1 MKAFLIL
8 STMAAAA
15 SAKVASSVLRA
26 LEVDGNA
33 DVFVR
38 FADAS
43 SALEAATI
51 ESNKPLERQEVFEIL
66 SDATATGQKSIEAAT
81 AGFEVTP
88 TWIVSGAF
96 IKAADKAL
104 IEKLTLNR
112 AIKSVEQVPDME
124 LDPVLSKSN
133 TDTITAPAASP
144 NQWGVDTVGAPAIWK
159 YTNGSGIV
167 IGSIDTGAR
176 HTHLLLKDSWRSDRG
191 WYDPYNRTAVPEDLG
206 GHGTH
211 TIGTMTG
218 NRGYGVAPGAQW
230 IACRGLYVKSGSAKA
245 LLECLQF
252 MICPTRTDGTHPD
265 CSKGADTFHPV
276 YEEAI
281 ASIRKAGITPIFAN
295 GNEGPACGTTGSP
308 GTYPNVISVGAIG
321 SYSNEPNKLA
331 FFSSKGPGN
340 DTGLAYLAGT
350 SMAAPH
356 VAGVVALLKSIKR
369 DLTYDEI
376 YAYLT
381 QTADRALEGEPKEW
395 LVPNATSNGT
405 DVYPGAPNC
414 GGVDDTKWPNNRY
427 GYGRVNVAKILDG
440 GKFASVAT
448 PTPVPRTTPPAP
460 IETNFCTYKKTALS
474 EWNQGLYIDTIKGNK
489 NEGFTIDRVSNVI
502 AAYAPPKEDSY
513 CLALTKDAT
522 NTNTATL
529 TKCKGDETQ
538 IWNVAPCSPGAV
550 SQYFDACDNVK
561 EKSYVKLITKTNKV
575 ISEFYSGVYADWV
588 SDSVN
593 ELFVYD
599 SNAKTL
605 QAASNGQCL
614 DAFRDGDKFG
624 LHTYA
629 CDATNGNQK
638 WIIDAANHK
647 IKHATHN
654 NLCLDVDP
662 TNPSH
667 AAQVWECHN
676 ANTNQWIDAV
686 KY

>member
-112 AIKSVEQVPDME
+112 VIKSVEQVPDME
-124 LDPVLSKSN
+124 LDPVLSKST
-133 TDTITAPAASP
+133 TDDITAPAASP
-144 NQWGVDTVGAPAIWK
+144 NQWGIDTVGAPAIWK

-176 HTHLLLKDSWRSDRG
+176 HTHLLLKDSWRADRG
-191 WYDPYNRTAVPEDLG
+191 SSDPYNRTAVPEDLRPL
-206 GHGTH
+206 GTH
-211 TIGTMTG
+211 TIGTM
-218 NRGYGVAPGAQW
+218 
-230 IACRGLYVKSGSAKA
+230 
-245 LLECLQF
+245 
-252 MICPTRTDGTHPD
+252 
-265 CSKGADTFHPV
+265 
-276 YEEAI
+276 
-281 ASIRKAGITPIFAN
+281 
-295 GNEGPACGTTGSP
+295 
-308 GTYPNVISVGAIG
+308 
-321 SYSNEPNKLA
+321 
-331 FFSSKGPGN
+331 
-340 DTGLAYLAGT
+340 
-350 SMAAPH
+350 
-356 VAGVVALLKSIKR
+356 
-369 DLTYDEI
+369 
-376 YAYLT
+376 
-381 QTADRALEGEPKEW
+381 
-395 LVPNATSNGT
+395 
-405 DVYPGAPNC
+405 
-414 GGVDDTKWPNNRY
+414 
-427 GYGRVNVAKILDG
+427 
-440 GKFASVAT
+440 
-448 PTPVPRTTPPAP
+448 
-460 IETNFCTYKKTALS
+460 
-474 EWNQGLYIDTIKGNK
+474 
-489 NEGFTIDRVSNVI
+489 
-502 AAYAPPKEDSY
+502 
-513 CLALTKDAT
+513 
-522 NTNTATL
+522 
-529 TKCKGDETQ
+529 
-538 IWNVAPCSPGAV
+538 
-550 SQYFDACDNVK
+550 

-599 SNAKTL
+599 SAAKTL

-614 DAFRDGDKFG
+614 DAYRDGDKFG

-662 TNPSH
+662 TNPSN